1 MDNYARHPAKKTK
14 YAGIWFKSNLEAK
27 TAEALDAIGVKW
39 LYEPMCFRNSRY
51 SGGQYT
57 PDFWL
62 PDDCTYIEVVG
73 KIDDRHLENGMV
85 FCELEN
91 VIRPDHNMTEGPSSE
106 RPQYAFVVG
115 GGNVLVPTRDGT
127 SNYCAVHFCENCN
140 RLMFSLDEDWW
151 ICPFCN
157 ERCNNFYDYGN
168 LFDLANEI
176 QESTFLAKALNGCRQ
191 DSVNTAAVTLMKD
204 QSVISDVIQREPS
217 LVKTTSAALNNVDN
231 RKLKE
236 LIDELAHSSP
246 SSAGLLFEAVGVIDD
261 GTTFTVLF
269 SKAQGFNA
277 TVFSKSGRAAPVK
290 TAIGKLYGERIVRF
304 AIAD

>member
-39 LYEPMCFRNSRY
+39 LYEPMCFRDSRY

-73 KIDDRHLENGMV
+73 KIDDRHLENGVV

-91 VIRPDHNMTEGPSSE
+91 VIRPDYNMTEGPSSE

-140 RLMFSLDEDWW
+140 RLMLSLDENRW

-157 ERCNNFYDYGN
+157 ERCSNFYDYYN
-168 LFDLANEI
+168 LFDLANNI
-176 QESTFLAKALNGCRQ
+176 QESSFLAKTLNDSRQ
-191 DSVNTAAVTLMKD
+191 DGVSTTVATFMED
-204 QSVISDVIQREPS
+204 QSFVSSVSQRETS
-217 LVKTTSAALNNVDN
+217 LVKTISTTLDNVDN

-246 SSAGLLFEAVGVIDD
+246 PSAGLLFEAAGVIDD
-261 GTTFTVLF
+261 GTTFTVLL
-269 SKAQGFNA
+269 SKAQKFSA
-277 TVFSKSGRAAPVK
+277 AVFSKPSKAAPVE
-290 TAIGKLYGERIVRF
+290 AAVRKLYGERSVRF

>member
-39 LYEPMCFRNSRY
+39 LYEPMCFRDSRY

-62 PDDCTYIEVVG
+62 PDDCVYIEVVG
-73 KIDDRHLENGMV
+73 KIDDRHLENGLV

-91 VIRPDHNMTEGPSSE
+91 VIRPDWNMTEGPSAE

-115 GGNVLVPTRDGT
+115 GGNVFKPTRDGSHSCT
-127 SNYCAVHFCENCN
+127 VHFCRNCN

-151 ICPFCN
+151 TCPFCN
-157 ERCNNFYDYGN
+157 ERCSNFYDYSN

-176 QESTFLAKALNGCRQ
+176 QESAFLTRALNDSSQ
-191 DSVNTAAVTLMKD
+191 DGVSTTVATFMED
-204 QSVISDVIQREPS
+204 QSFTSSVSQHETS
-217 LVKTTSAALNNVDN
+217 LVKTISTTFDNVDR
-231 RKLKE
+231 RKLRE
-236 LIDELAHSSP
+236 LIGELAHSSP
-246 SSAGLLFEAVGVIDD
+246 PNAGLLFDAAGVIDD

-269 SKAQGFNA
+269 FKTQEFNA
-277 TVFSKSGRAAPVK
+277 TVFSKPSRAAPIKAAVR
-290 TAIGKLYGERIVRF
+290 KLYGERFVRF
-304 AIAD
+304 AITD